1 MALLSLMR
9 SHVLSTTWIPA
20 DALNKPVPI
29 APDLTTT
36 HTSVPPPIEIE
47 GEIADAGGWSL

>member
-1 MALLSLMR
+1 MALLSLIR